1 MKRGVATS
9 DKADERLKMLISSLR
24 RKAKASRLK
33 LWKALAEE
41 LEKPRRKRR
50 EVNLSKLSR
59 YGVEGRLIIV
69 PGKVLG
75 AGKVAKRLTVAA
87 LGFSQQAKRKIEEAG
102 GKCVGIEDILDS
114 NRVEEG
120 VQILG

>member
-1 MKRGVATS
+1 MTVL
-9 DKADERLKMLISSLR
+9 DKTDERLKTLISSLR
-24 RKAKASRLK
+24 RKARVSRLK

-50 EVNLSKLSR
+50 SVNVGKLSR

-75 AGKVAKRLTVAA
+75 AGKVEKRFTVAA
-87 LGFSQQAKRKIEEAG
+87 LSFSQQAKRKIEDAG
-102 GKCVGIEDILDS
+102 GKCVSIEEILNS
-114 NRVEEG
+114 HRVKEG
-120 VQILG
+120 LQILG